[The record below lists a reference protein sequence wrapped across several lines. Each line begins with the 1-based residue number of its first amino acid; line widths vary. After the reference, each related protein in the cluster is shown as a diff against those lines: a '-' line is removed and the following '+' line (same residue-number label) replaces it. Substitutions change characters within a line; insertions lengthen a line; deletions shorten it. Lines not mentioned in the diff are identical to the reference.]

1 MLTIRNT
8 TTTNNSNTKKTRIN
22 QQIRVPEVRLID
34 KNGDQVGVVHI
45 REALQRAEEDQ
56 LDLVEISPN
65 ANPPVCRIMDYGKFQ
80 FELNKKRSVQRKKQK
95 QTQVKEIKFRP
106 GTDIGDYNI
115 KLKKIIGFLEHG
127 DKVKVTLRFRG
138 REMQHRELGMDIL
151 RRVQQ
156 DLKDLITIE
165 QQPRAEGR
173 QMGMVIAPVK
183 LDSGRKSQR
192 AEEDDDEQDNES
204 HE

>member
-1 MLTIRNT
+1 MNT
-8 TTTNNSNTKKTRIN
+8 
-22 QQIRVPEVRLID
+22 
-34 KNGDQVGVVHI
+34 
-45 REALQRAEEDQ
+45 REALSRAQDDQ

-65 ANPPVCRIMDYGKFQ
+65 ASPPVCRIMDYGKYQ
-80 FELNKKRSVQRKKQK
+80 FDLNKKRTQQRKKQK

-115 KLKKIIGFLEHG
+115 KLKKIRGFLEHG

-151 RRVQQ
+151 RRVQH
-156 DLKDLITIE
+156 DLKDTITIE
-165 QQPRAEGR
+165 QQPKAEGR

-183 LDSGRKSQR
+183 IEPGRKSS
-192 AEEDDDEQDNES
+192 DTES
-204 HE
+204 EVTE